1 MKEKNYYLQHKG
13 RFLTRNNV
21 YVSVHTYI
29 HSLKDYWSFKRVIK
43 VYCGIITYVEVLMKR
58 LCSTEPPQVC
68 GGQQGPDNLRLFGG
82 SHWCP
87 RGAGDDFSLGHPE
100 NAVWG

>member
-1 MKEKNYYLQHKG
+1 M
-13 RFLTRNNV
+13 
-21 YVSVHTYI
+21 
-29 HSLKDYWSFKRVIK
+29 
-43 VYCGIITYVEVLMKR
+43 YCGIITYVEVIMKW
-58 LCSTEPPQVC
+58 LCSMEPPLVC

-100 NAVWG
+100 NAVWGWGWGVGTGPDLGGATHCLGDGGTGFPVDTSQPLNAGRKSSA